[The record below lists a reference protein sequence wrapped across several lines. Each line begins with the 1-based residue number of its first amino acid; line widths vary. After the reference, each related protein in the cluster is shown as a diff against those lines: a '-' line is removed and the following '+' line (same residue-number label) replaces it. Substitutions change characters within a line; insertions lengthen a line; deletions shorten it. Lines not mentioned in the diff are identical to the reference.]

1 MIACKR
7 IVTVEDPERV
17 VLSGLPFRR
26 GQRVE
31 VVMIA
36 EEELNRP
43 AAEELRQLLRETQQL
58 PAAKAVSEDQIA
70 EEIAEYRAGR

>member
-43 AAEELRQLLRETQQL
+43 AAEELRLLLRETQQL
-58 PAAKAVSEDQIA
+58 PAARAISEDQIA
-70 EEIAEYRAGR
+70 EEIAAYRAGR

>member
-7 IVTVEDPERV
+7 IVTVEDPGRV

-36 EEELNRP
+36 EEELTGD
-43 AAEELRQLLRETQQL
+43 AADELRRLLRDTQDL
-58 PAAKAVSEDQIA
+58 PAAREISEDQIA
-70 EEIAEYRAGR
+70 EEIAAYRARR